1 MWHVLFQAENVF
13 ELGGITTYT
22 KLWLSLLALDNRS
35 NAACVLWQLNERLAR
50 RRAEREKKK
59 AEEEEAR
66 KKQEEEEE
74 SKRKAEQEARKGEEP
89 KKTPDWPLPVWR
101 LFLPL
106 WVTKNHHRF
115 RYRVQCSCLL
125 SWSLV
130 CPSSWSLLWWYSLS
144 CSLPFFIFT
153 YLIVYLFVIAR
164 KRKTTCP
171 CACSLLCWCP
181 LSTSKHVKIKQINIV
196 TFTIFFLT
204 IVIFVFYLAW
214 LCYETREDC
223 HRRWSVRGETE
234 GNCVVSSARTHQC
247 WNEVWTREN
256 STRGNGK
263 SIYLWPR
270 PHYGEKMWERRLHSD
285 NVSNVFCPHYAGE
298 I

>member
-1 MWHVLFQAENVF
+1 MNDWRVDE
-13 ELGGITTYT
+13 
-22 KLWLSLLALDNRS
+22 R
-35 NAACVLWQLNERLAR
+35 NER
-50 RRAEREKKK
+50 
-59 AEEEEAR
+59 R
-66 KKQEEEEE
+66 KKQRKKRLER
-74 SKRKAEQEARKGEEP
+74 SKRRKRNPRGKLN
-89 KKTPDWPLPVWR
+89 KKRGREKNRRKLQTGRYRYDDF
-101 LFLPL
+101 FLPL

-115 RYRVQCSCLL
+115 RYRVQCYCLL

-130 CPSSWSLLWWYSLS
+130 CPSSWSFLWWYSLS

-153 YLIVYLFVIAR
+153 FLIVYLFVIAR

-171 CACSLLCWCP
+171 CACSILCWCP

-196 TFTIFFLT
+196 IFTIFFLT

-223 HRRWSVRGETE
+223 NRRWSVRGETE

-298 I
+298 IEKRNIWKAHYYRDSIVFNMFSVHTTKTSNRLARTMLY

>member
-1 MWHVLFQAENVF
+1 MVVSVPIFVILIVMVF
-13 ELGGITTYT
+13 VIVFIAVFHLHISY
-22 KLWLSLLALDNRS
+22 R
-35 NAACVLWQLNERLAR
+35 V
-50 RRAEREKKK
+50 
-59 AEEEEAR
+59 
-66 KKQEEEEE
+66 
-74 SKRKAEQEARKGEEP
+74 P
-89 KKTPDWPLPVWR
+89 I
-101 LFLPL
+101 
-106 WVTKNHHRF
+106 
-115 RYRVQCSCLL
+115 RYREE
-125 SWSLV
+125 
-130 CPSSWSLLWWYSLS
+130 
-144 CSLPFFIFT
+144 
-153 YLIVYLFVIAR
+153 
-164 KRKTTCP
+164 KEDN
-171 CACSLLCWCP
+171 LCWCP

-223 HRRWSVRGETE
+223 YRRWSVRGETE

-247 WNEVWTREN
+247 WNEIWTREN